1 MWIALSITCALANA
15 LWTALAKPI
24 VQQMSPLRVTLIM
37 RALVAAL
44 LIVPFAARP
53 EFPSSLGVWLLVIA
67 IGLLNGARWV
77 VILHGVKRDYF
88 STYGMY
94 NTAPL
99 FTLLLAPT
107 MLPERFGAGV
117 WLGVLAII
125 AGGAVFYRT
134 SRFSACGLA
143 GAGLTAAVNILFKR
157 GMDFM
162 SPLSLLFLTQL
173 SITGVLAVSYLIVE
187 GTAGREARW
196 GADVRRIAPLAAI
209 VVVSALAFTY
219 ALSLDTATRVTA
231 VARVNLVFGFL
242 LSYLM
247 LREKWEWQWKLAGTG
262 LIVAG
267 TIAVAM

>member
-1 MWIALSITCALANA
+1 MWIVLSITCALANA
-15 LWTALAKPI
+15 LWTALSKSI
-24 VQQMSPLRVTLIM
+24 VQQVSPLRTMLIM
-37 RALVAAL
+37 RAMVALLLVA
-44 LIVPFAARP
+44 PFAARP
-53 EFPSSLGVWLLVIA
+53 EFPSDLGVWLLVVA
-67 IGLLNGARWV
+67 IGLLNGVRWV

-99 FTLLLAPT
+99 FTLFLAPT
-107 MLPERFGAGV
+107 MLAERFGPAVG
-117 WLGVLAII
+117 LGGLAII

-134 SRFSACGLA
+134 SHWSVYGLA
-143 GAGLTAAVNILFKR
+143 GAALTAVVNILFKR
-157 GMDFM
+157 GLDFM
-162 SPLSLLFLTQL
+162 SPISLLFLTQL
-173 SITGVLAVSYLIVE
+173 SMSAVLGAYYLAAE
-187 GTAGREARW
+187 RATGREPGWA
-196 GADVRRIAPLAAI
+196 ADAGRIAPLAAI
-209 VVVSALAFTY
+209 VVVSALSFTY

-247 LREKWEWQWKLAGTG
+247 LREKREWQWKLAGTA